1 MGSRHRHWIT
11 PDFAIGAGDGLAG
24 DLQSDWRFVALAFV
38 AASICVL
45 WLTRFAPERFGIRF
59 DSDTVHLLARVFDR
73 VLDRYSTQ
81 VPTARRE
88 TGLHG
93 ELARYIV
100 AVAQTGERD
109 EDRLAQRAYLKLR
122 SAQH

>member
-1 MGSRHRHWIT
+1 MG
-11 PDFAIGAGDGLAG
+11 
-24 DLQSDWRFVALAFV
+24 FVALAFV
-38 AASICVL
+38 AASFGVL

-59 DSDTVHLLARVFDR
+59 HGDTVLLLARVFDR
-73 VLDRYSTQ
+73 VLDRYSTT
-81 VPTARRE
+81 VPAARRE
-88 TGLHG
+88 TGLHA